1 VSDRPIVLSLRALG
15 LGDLLTAIPA
25 LRGVADAFPEH
36 RKVLAAP
43 RSLAALAVMSGAVD
57 EIIDTRELGAISIDG
72 PVDVAVNVHG
82 RGPESHRSLC
92 ALQPRRLIAF
102 EHPDV
107 DASTGS
113 PRWRRDEHEVARW
126 CRLLSEVG
134 IDADPRRLDL
144 PHPAPPVRFDVT
156 DATVVHPGAA
166 SAARRWPAARWAAVA
181 RAEVAAG
188 HRVLVTGTARERPL
202 ATAIADAARLDPSSV
217 LAGRTSVTDL
227 AAIVANAGIVLSGD
241 TGIAHLAVAFATPS
255 VTLFGPTDPAHWGPS
270 VDRQEHRVVWNG
282 TTGDPHG
289 DHVDPGLLRI
299 GVLDV
304 LDAVHDLRA
313 ARRPAE
319 ILEAA
324 S

>member
-57 EIIDTRELGAISIDG
+57 EVVDTRELGAIAIDG

-82 RGPESHRSLC
+82 RGPESHRSLY

-181 RAEVAAG
+181 RAEVEAG
-188 HRVLVTGTARERPL
+188 HRVIVTGTARERPL

-227 AAIVANAGIVLSGD
+227 AAVVANAGIVRSGD
-241 TGIAHLAVAFATPS
+241 TGVAHLAVAFGTPS
-255 VTLFGPTDPAHWGPS
+255 LTLFGPSDPARWGPPADS
-270 VDRQEHRVVWNG
+270 PQHHMLWNG
-282 TTGDPHG
+282 TIGDPHG
-289 DHVDPGLLRI
+289 DDVDAGLLAI
-299 GVLDV
+299 TVLDV
-304 LDAVHDLRA
+304 LGALRHVRDLQ
-313 ARRPAE
+313 PTPK